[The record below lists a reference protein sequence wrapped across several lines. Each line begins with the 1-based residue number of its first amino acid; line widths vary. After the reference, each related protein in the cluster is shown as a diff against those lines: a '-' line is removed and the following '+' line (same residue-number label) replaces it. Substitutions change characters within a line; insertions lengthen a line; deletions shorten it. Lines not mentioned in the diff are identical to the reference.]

1 MATSIGLGSLP
12 AAGEPHEAGLS
23 NPQVTAVRKAL
34 RLLAAFRGAAPELGL
49 SELARRADMPKSTAF
64 RLLADLESA
73 GFVER
78 NGSMYRLGLS
88 LFELGS
94 RVSFNRPNGLR
105 EVAMH
110 DLSQLYV
117 TTGLTV
123 DLAVLSGTEIVIIER
138 FQNARRPRT
147 RRVPGFRVPASCT
160 ALGKAILA
168 FSQPEDVRTTVE
180 AGLPRLTAHS
190 ITEPGRFLAELK
202 RVREA
207 GVAHEREESALGIF
221 SVSAPVMANG
231 WAIASVAL
239 SGATTGVN
247 WQFAEAQVR
256 TAAESI
262 ARLHQMAWDV
272 G

>member
-12 AAGEPHEAGLS
+12 AAGEPDETGLS
-23 NPQVTAVRKAL
+23 TPQVTAVRKAL
-34 RLLAAFRGAAPELGL
+34 RLLAAFRGQAPELGL
-49 SELARRADMPKSTAF
+49 SELARRAEMPKSTAF

-78 NGSMYRLGLS
+78 SGSMYRLGLS

-117 TTGLTV
+117 TTGLAV
-123 DLAVLSGTEIVIIER
+123 DLAVLSGTEIVLIEKL
-138 FQNARRPRT
+138 QNSQRKRT
-147 RRVPGFRVPASCT
+147 RRVPGFRLPASCSS
-160 ALGKAILA
+160 LGKAILA
-168 FSQPEDVRTTVE
+168 FSPPEDVRATVE
-180 AGLPRLTAHS
+180 AGLRRQTAHS

-202 RVREA
+202 RIREA
-207 GVAHEREESALGIF
+207 GVAHEREESALGTF
-221 SVSAPVMANG
+221 SVAAPIMANG
-231 WAIASVAL
+231 WAIASVSL

-256 TAAESI
+256 SAADSI
-262 ARLHQMAWDV
+262 ARLHQMACDLS
-272 G
+272 